1 MNIKK
6 LKESLVMTFIGV
18 VVSVLWVVYAILT
31 NFDFI
36 TFISSPSVISI
47 LLILAVPLAF
57 LIADKVWGDK

>member
-18 VVSVLWVVYAILT
+18 IVGVLWVVYAILT
-31 NFDFI
+31 NFNFVAFI
-36 TFISSPSVISI
+36 TSPSVISI

>member
-6 LKESLVMTFIGV
+6 LKESLLMTFIGV
-18 VVSVLWVVYAILT
+18 IVGLLWLVYAILT
-31 NFDFI
+31 NFNFIDFI
-36 TFISSPSVISI
+36 TNPSVISV